1 MDPHQDSSIALH
13 TFLVGL
19 VKCAWHETSGIWNE
33 KEGKLFFTRMGL
45 ASPLDASSGSR
56 EVAGTELNALYTAN
70 DLGDSRIMDLR
81 TDEKQVV
88 GELCQLTNLNYRA
101 RHLAQVGVRGGIIQ
115 QT

>member
-33 KEGKLFFTRMGL
+33 KKGKLFFMRVGL
-45 ASPLDASSGSR
+45 ASFLDASSGSR
-56 EVAGTELNALYTAN
+56 EVTKTEPNTFYTAN
-70 DLGDSRIMDLR
+70 DLGDPRITSLR
-81 TDEKQVV
+81 TDEKQVA

-101 RHLAQVGVRGGIIQ
+101 RHGECL
-115 QT
+115 T